1 MINLKRLKL
10 EKKLTFE
17 LRTKR
22 GGEKKQKC
30 LGKKRNNIGTFFKNG
45 KIGGEKYG
53 ERYSDPDV
61 EGDTDLLLGLKT
73 GEFLE
78 RMGCENTLDNVKI
91 SLRGWTRG
99 SIEKKKKKK
108 DKYEDAPGR
117 GLFKKK
123 KKVLCVV
130 YVCDDRNIHTRAHTH
145 LHTSTYKYT
154 YMYTGYVCK
163 MVDLHIRSRNVNNWY
178 TYVLR

>member
-99 SIEKKKKKK
+99 SIEKKKKK

-123 KKVLCVV
+123 KKSVMC
-130 YVCDDRNIHTRAHTH
+130 R
-145 LHTSTYKYT
+145 
-154 YMYTGYVCK
+154 
-163 MVDLHIRSRNVNNWY
+163 
-178 TYVLR
+178 LRM

>member
-53 ERYSDPDV
+53 ERYSDSDV
-61 EGDTDLLLGLKT
+61 ESDTDLLLGLKT

-108 DKYEDAPGR
+108 INMKTLREGDY
-117 GLFKKK
+117 LKKK
-123 KKVLCVV
+123 KKC
-130 YVCDDRNIHTRAHTH
+130 YVSFTYVMIGTYTHAHTH
-145 LHTSTYKYT
+145 IYIQVHINTHICTRDTSAKWSICI
-154 YMYTGYVCK
+154 YVHE
-163 MVDLHIRSRNVNNWY
+163 M
-178 TYVLR
+178 

>member
-1 MINLKRLKL
+1 MK
-10 EKKLTFE
+10 T
-17 LRTKR
+17 LR
-22 GGEKKQKC
+22 
-30 LGKKRNNIGTFFKNG
+30 
-45 KIGGEKYG
+45 
-53 ERYSDPDV
+53 
-61 EGDTDLLLGLKT
+61 EGDYL
-73 GEFLE
+73 
-78 RMGCENTLDNVKI
+78 
-91 SLRGWTRG
+91 
-99 SIEKKKKKK
+99 
-108 DKYEDAPGR
+108 
-117 GLFKKK
+117 KKK

>member
-53 ERYSDPDV
+53 ERYSDLDV

-99 SIEKKKKKK
+99 SIEKKKKK
-108 DKYEDAPGR
+108 R
-117 GLFKKK
+117 
-123 KKVLCVV
+123 
-130 YVCDDRNIHTRAHTH
+130 
-145 LHTSTYKYT
+145 
-154 YMYTGYVCK
+154 
-163 MVDLHIRSRNVNNWY
+163 
-178 TYVLR
+178 

>member
-61 EGDTDLLLGLKT
+61 EGDTDLFLGLKT

-108 DKYEDAPGR
+108 INMKTLREGDY
-117 GLFKKK
+117 LKKK
-123 KKVLCVV
+123 KKC
-130 YVCDDRNIHTRAHTH
+130 YVSFTYVMIGTYTHAHTH
-145 LHTSTYKYT
+145 IYIQVHINTHICTRDTSAKWSICI
-154 YMYTGYVCK
+154 YVHE
-163 MVDLHIRSRNVNNWY
+163 M
-178 TYVLR
+178 

>member
-123 KKVLCVV
+123 KKC
-130 YVCDDRNIHTRAHTH
+130 YVSFTYVMIGTYTHAHTH
-145 LHTSTYKYT
+145 IYIQVHINTHICTRDTSAKWSICI
-154 YMYTGYVCK
+154 YVHE
-163 MVDLHIRSRNVNNWY
+163 M
-178 TYVLR
+178 

>member
-123 KKVLCVV
+123 KSVMC
-130 YVCDDRNIHTRAHTH
+130 R
-145 LHTSTYKYT
+145 
-154 YMYTGYVCK
+154 
-163 MVDLHIRSRNVNNWY
+163 
-178 TYVLR
+178 LRM

>member
-10 EKKLTFE
+10 EKKTDAQK

-53 ERYSDPDV
+53 ERYV

-123 KKVLCVV
+123 KKSVMC
-130 YVCDDRNIHTRAHTH
+130 R
-145 LHTSTYKYT
+145 
-154 YMYTGYVCK
+154 
-163 MVDLHIRSRNVNNWY
+163 
-178 TYVLR
+178 LRM